1 MKFIELTLIN
11 DKKVFINFAQV
22 QSMKLYENNGTEIRL
37 YDNCF
42 CVKESIEEIKNVLRT
57 QLTNI

>member
-1 MKFIELTLIN
+1 MKFIELTLQN

-22 QSMKLYENNGTEIRL
+22 QSMRLYENNGTEIRL
-37 YDNCF
+37 YENTIP
-42 CVKESIEEIKNVLRT
+42 VKESIEEIKNVLRT